1 MALGGIPPLT
11 EVGPSSLISISGEYQ
26 KWGHY
31 QGQFHK
37 VFSLRLS
44 GYNPRGSDGAL
55 SCRLPV

>member
-44 GYNPRGSDGAL
+44 GYVVVN
-55 SCRLPV
+55 